1 MKPIRIFGTLAAAGC
16 LLLAAPRTEAAC
28 TYSLDPAS
36 VKVQWTAF
44 KFTNKT
50 GVSGGFNKVQLSG
63 TRSAKTLS
71 DLAKGLR
78 MEIDGT
84 SIESGD
90 PARNA
95 TVSEFFF
102 QQFKPTGK
110 IIGEAVEVTGDDKSG
125 VVKIKISMNS
135 TSQLVPFAYTIGD
148 KGAVE
153 AKGTMD
159 MMDFSLQSAYD
170 TLHQA
175 CEEKHVGPDGVSKTW
190 TTVDLKITGSYQ
202 EKCG

>member
-1 MKPIRIFGTLAAAGC
+1 MKLMRILGTLAVASYLSFSAAR
-16 LLLAAPRTEAAC
+16 AEAAC
-28 TYSLDPAS
+28 SYSVDPAS

-50 GVSGGFNKVQLSG
+50 GVSGGFSKVNISG
-63 TRSAKTLS
+63 KHSAKTLS
-71 DLAKGLR
+71 DLAKGLN
-78 MEIDGT
+78 MKIVGP

-102 QQFKPTGK
+102 QQFKAD
-110 IIGEAVEVTGDDKSG
+110 GEILAQAVDVTGDDKSG
-125 VVKIKISMNS
+125 VVKIKIDMNGA
-135 TSQLVPFAYTIGD
+135 SQVVPFAYTIGD
-148 KGAVE
+148 KGSVE
-153 AKGTMD
+153 AKGTID
-159 MMDFSLQSAYD
+159 MLDFALQPAFD
-170 TLHQA
+170 TLHKA

-190 TTVDLKITGSYQ
+190 TTVDLKVTGNYT